1 MLCSICL
8 SRGSTLKILRLLQ
21 VKRLEKPR
29 YSLIRPIH
37 TRPTVELR
45 RYAPFLVAQVTVSHD
60 EMGDAMSDGFKSLAG
75 YIFGGNLGED
85 KVSMTSPVVTQKQ
98 DAPKQDSQGSSNGI
112 KGGSGSKIS
121 MTSPVQTTMSGA
133 DK

>member
-1 MLCSICL
+1 M
-8 SRGSTLKILRLLQ
+8 R
-21 VKRLEKPR
+21 RLEKPR

-45 RYAPFLVAQVTVSHD
+45 RYAPFVVAQVTVSHN
-60 EMGDAMSDGFKSLAG
+60 EMGDAMSEGFKSLAG
-75 YIFGGNLGED
+75 YIFGGNLGEEE
-85 KVSMTSPVVTQKQ
+85 VSMTSPVVTQKQ
-98 DAPKQDSQGSSNGI
+98 KASKQDGQGGSNGI

-121 MTSPVQTTMSGA
+121 MTSPVQTTMSGP